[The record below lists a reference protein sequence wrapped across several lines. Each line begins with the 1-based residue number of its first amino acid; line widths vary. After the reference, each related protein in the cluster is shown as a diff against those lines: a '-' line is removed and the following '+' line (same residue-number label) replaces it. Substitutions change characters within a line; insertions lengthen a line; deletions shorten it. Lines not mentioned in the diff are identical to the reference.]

1 MYPKAKWT
9 NDLPVFRLGAL
20 CPYTV
25 FECVQYPTFVNNVST
40 LLGSN
45 TCTLGLMYIHTYIR
59 TYMYHT
65 SNCVKVG
72 L

>member
-25 FECVQYPTFVNNVST
+25 CECVQYPTFVNNVST

-45 TCTLGLMYIHTYIR
+45 TCTLGLYLH
-59 TYMYHT
+59 TYMYHI
-65 SNCVKVG
+65 SNWVKVRI
-72 L
+72 

>member
-20 CPYTV
+20 CPYT
-25 FECVQYPTFVNNVST
+25 FCECVQYPTFVNNVST

-45 TCTLGLMYIHTYIR
+45 TCTLGLMYIHLCNT
-59 TYMYHT
+59 
-65 SNCVKVG
+65 
-72 L
+72 